1 MNKEL
6 FAGAVDWQPEFTPE
20 QSAKVARL
28 RAQFRNAAS
37 MFRRVRQELGLSQV
51 QAAVRLSTT
60 QANVSKLEKRGA
72 DDVSLLRKLVAESD
86 YELVVMLRGKHGQKD
101 IVLTD

>member
-1 MNKEL
+1 MSEDF

-20 QSAKVARL
+20 QHAKVARL
-28 RAQFRNAAS
+28 RDQFRSAAS
-37 MFRRVRQELGLSQV
+37 MFRRIRQELGLSQV

-60 QANVSKLEKRGA
+60 QANISKMEKRGT
-72 DDVSLLRKLVAESD
+72 DDVSLLRRLAADSD
-86 YELVVMLRGKHGQKD
+86 YEVVVMLRGKHGQRD